1 MQSASYAYADFVEFV
16 RNVAAVRIF
25 EIEGHDARFGV
36 ASVDGRADVFE
47 RIYNV
52 FRYSENSVPASK
64 DSGIATLGITSFENV
79 PVPPYKIGFRFTSF
93 LTSKNPVPCMP

>member
-52 FRYSENSVPASK
+52 FRYSIDMFFDFCKVVESPFCALMK
-64 DSGIATLGITSFENV
+64 GA
-79 PVPPYKIGFRFTSF
+79 YAA
-93 LTSKNPVPCMP
+93 